1 MRYIGAISDADILI
15 NLAKVNRLE
24 ILELLFKEIIVPQY
38 VYDVEIKKNAG
49 IHFHVIYNAIHKDGS
64 IYRLLDRKKDK
75 CIDLPAKFIIEEK
88 KKVIGPG
95 ESECAGY
102 AEALR
107 IPIIISD
114 NYTEFKWLDEF
125 ITLTHKNLLALCVYF
140 GDIKR
145 SEANDIFNQINR
157 TLKYPTQDTFN
168 EQYKKS
174 LKRFEMNGWAD
185 YLGL

>member
-1 MRYIGAISDADILI
+1 VPVMR
-15 NLAKVNRLE
+15 R
-24 ILELLFKEIIVPQY
+24 
-38 VYDVEIKKNAG
+38 
-49 IHFHVIYNAIHKDGS
+49 H
-64 IYRLLDRKKDK
+64 
-75 CIDLPAKFIIEEK
+75 
-88 KKVIGPG
+88 
-95 ESECAGY
+95 
-102 AEALR
+102 
-107 IPIIISD
+107 
-114 NYTEFKWLDEF
+114 EFKWLDEF
-125 ITLTHKNLLALCVYF
+125 IALTHKNLLALCVYF

>member
-1 MRYIGAISDADILI
+1 
-15 NLAKVNRLE
+15 
-24 ILELLFKEIIVPQY
+24 
-38 VYDVEIKKNAG
+38 
-49 IHFHVIYNAIHKDGS
+49 
-64 IYRLLDRKKDK
+64 
-75 CIDLPAKFIIEEK
+75 
-88 KKVIGPG
+88 
-95 ESECAGY
+95 
-102 AEALR
+102 
-107 IPIIISD
+107 
-114 NYTEFKWLDEF
+114 
-125 ITLTHKNLLALCVYF
+125 VYF